1 MGDSEYLYEEDFE
14 SDSSDIPP
22 QTLSVLPAK

>member
-14 SDSSDIPP
+14 SDTSEDVP
-22 QTLSVLPAK
+22 QQPLQVEP